1 MYSYFIGVDVSKNT
15 LDFCLLADGKVLFHI
30 QTSNDQKGIKEF
42 LKQCKQLHN
51 FNVQEAVFCMEH
63 TGIYNNPLL
72 EFLSKSKI
80 SAWLESSLHIKH
92 SSGLRR
98 GKDDKIDAEHIAF
111 YAYRNRDRIKLWK
124 PAREVIKQLKSLTAL
139 RTRLIIAKKNL
150 KTALQE
156 GGAFL
161 DKSIQMD
168 IQKCCNHSLKAIEKD
183 IEKVDQKLD
192 EIIKSDAEL
201 NRLFNLITS
210 VEGIGPITAREI
222 LITTNEFKTFTD
234 PKKYACY
241 AGVVPFPYRSG
252 SSIRGHR
259 GNGRNKVSHVANKSV
274 KTLLHMAA
282 LSAIRNC
289 QELKIYYERK
299 LQEGK
304 HVMSVI
310 NAVRNKLVLRIFA
323 VVKNNQKYEKNYD
336 YLLA

>member
-1 MYSYFIGVDVSKNT
+1 MLFSYFIGVDVSKNK
-15 LDFCLLADGKVLFHI
+15 LDFCLLTDGKVLLHS
-30 QTSNDQKGIKEF
+30 QTTNDQKGIGAF
-42 LKQCKQLHN
+42 LKQCKQVTD
-51 FNVQEAVFCMEH
+51 FNLQEVIFCMEH

-72 EFLSKSKI
+72 EFLSKSSI

-98 GKDDKIDAEHIAF
+98 GKDDKIDAEYIAL

-161 DKSIQMD
+161 DKSIQKD
-168 IQKCCNHSLKAIEKD
+168 IQKCCSHSLKALEKD
-183 IEKVDQKLD
+183 IEKTDQKLD

-210 VEGIGPITAREI
+210 VEGIGPVTAREI
-222 LITTNEFKTFTD
+222 LVTTNEFKTFTD

-252 SSIRGHR
+252 SSIRG
-259 GNGRNKVSHVANKSV
+259 RNKVSHLANKTV
-274 KTLLHMAA
+274 KTLLHMSA

-289 QELKIYYERK
+289 QELKTYYERK
-299 LQEGK
+299 LEEGK
-304 HVMSVI
+304 HVMSII
-310 NAVRNKLVLRIFA
+310 NAVRNKLILRVFA
-323 VVKNNQKYEKNYD
+323 VVKNNQKYEKNYN
-336 YLLA
+336 YQLV